1 MARRREV
8 LTVVPVEIGSGK
20 QPLEKKL
27 KVAREPITF
36 NDDNLKGTIQL
47 HDDALV
53 VTTQIKGFIVKKVMV
68 D

>member
-1 MARRREV
+1 M
-8 LTVVPVEIGSGK
+8 
-20 QPLEKKL
+20 

-36 NDDNLKGTIQL
+36 NDNDLIGTIQL

-53 VTTQIKGFIVKKVMV
+53 VMAQINGFIVKRIMV

>member
-1 MARRREV
+1 M
-8 LTVVPVEIGSGK
+8 
-20 QPLEKKL
+20 

-36 NDDNLKGTIQL
+36 NDDDLTGTIQL

-53 VTTQIKGFIVKKVMV
+53 VMAQINGFIVKRIMV